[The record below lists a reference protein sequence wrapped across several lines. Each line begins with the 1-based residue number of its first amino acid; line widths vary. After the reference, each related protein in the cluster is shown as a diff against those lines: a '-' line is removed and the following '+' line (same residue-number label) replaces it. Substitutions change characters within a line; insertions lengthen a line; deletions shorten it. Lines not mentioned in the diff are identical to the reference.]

1 MPKLPLY
8 RNQPIDLQSKS
19 LTSFYMMATLTLND
33 SMQNSGYKSG
43 IGFFLHHT
51 KILENQRFSDFLGGM
66 KRVSGMKWN
75 K

>member
-19 LTSFYMMATLTLND
+19 LTSFYIMATLTLND

-43 IGFFLHHT
+43 IGFFLHPM
-51 KILENQRFSDFLGGM
+51 KILENQRFSDVSGGM

>member
-1 MPKLPLY
+1 MPKLPLC

-19 LTSFYMMATLTLND
+19 LTRFYIMATLTLND

-51 KILENQRFSDFLGGM
+51 KILENQRFSDFSGGM

>member
-1 MPKLPLY
+1 
-8 RNQPIDLQSKS
+8 
-19 LTSFYMMATLTLND
+19 MMATLTLND

-43 IGFFLHHT
+43 IGFFLHPM
-51 KILENQRFSDFLGGM
+51 KILENQRFSDVSGGM